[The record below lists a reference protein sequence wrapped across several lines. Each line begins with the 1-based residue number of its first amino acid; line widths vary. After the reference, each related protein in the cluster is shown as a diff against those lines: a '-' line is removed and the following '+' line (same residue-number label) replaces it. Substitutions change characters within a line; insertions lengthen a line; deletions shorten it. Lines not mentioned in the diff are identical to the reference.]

1 MIDIVFNGRFASTLT
16 EYNKLRQVNRQVLA
30 LPMYLGLGDISQGTF
45 IENRQTVYKIQYA
58 HQENS
63 EYHAAQAVQNLRNA
77 LKLLDEAIA
86 RNEPLR
92 AWWSDDVND
101 YCGFLWLCNYLK
113 NSTVEM
119 SSIKVPMT
127 FVTSDNALAIISGL
141 GDLTPEN
148 IDEFNLFDLEKSV
161 SKNRRTAYSY
171 YWRDL
176 RSENNPIRAVINGKC
191 ISQSIDF
198 YDRFILLNLSYERF
212 RKIIRVIGETIG
224 NYPFA
229 PEWWYRHRIDYLVSK
244 GSLEYKI
251 DPDMMVGK
259 IRIRH

>member
-1 MIDIVFNGRFASTLT
+1 MN
-16 EYNKLRQVNRQVLA
+16 
-30 LPMYLGLGDISQGTF
+30 
-45 IENRQTVYKIQYA
+45 
-58 HQENS
+58 
-63 EYHAAQAVQNLRNA
+63 
-77 LKLLDEAIA
+77 
-86 RNEPLR
+86 
-92 AWWSDDVND
+92 
-101 YCGFLWLCNYLK
+101 
-113 NSTVEM
+113 
-119 SSIKVPMT
+119 

-198 YDRFILLNLSYERF
+198 YDRFILLNLSDERF

-229 PEWWYRHRIDYLVSK
+229 PEWWYRHHIDYLVSK

>member
-16 EYNKLRQVNRQVLA
+16 EYDKLRQVNRQVLA

-63 EYHAAQAVQNLRNA
+63 EYHTAQAVQNLRNA

-127 FVTSDNALAIISGL
+127 FVTSDNAL
-141 GDLTPEN
+141 E
-148 IDEFNLFDLEKSV
+148 
-161 SKNRRTAYSY
+161 
-171 YWRDL
+171 
-176 RSENNPIRAVINGKC
+176 AV
-191 ISQSIDF
+191 
-198 YDRFILLNLSYERF
+198 
-212 RKIIRVIGETIG
+212 
-224 NYPFA
+224 
-229 PEWWYRHRIDYLVSK
+229 
-244 GSLEYKI
+244 
-251 DPDMMVGK
+251 
-259 IRIRH
+259 